1 MAGATVYFDRADP
14 RLVLEKFL
22 ALTAGLVIELGP
34 GSNFPGRIF

>member
-22 ALTAGLVIELGP
+22 ALTAGLGP